1 MIPLPIDSAL
11 SSIQAAVS
19 RARAVIVTAQP
30 GAGKT
35 TRVPPALLDAGPLI
49 LLQPR
54 RVAARAVATR
64 IAAERKWTIGEE
76 VGWQIR
82 FEHRAS
88 RQTRILVVT
97 EGVLTA
103 RLQTD
108 PLLLDFAT
116 VVIDEFHERSIHADL
131 AIALAKQA
139 WLAREDLRLVVMS
152 ATLDAAPVSAFLGG
166 CPIVDV
172 PGRSFPVSITYE
184 PDSRVADAALTLAAR
199 NTGDVLCF
207 LPGAADIHR
216 TIAEIRARLSGRG
229 PLILPLYGG
238 LDGASQDRALTPT
251 SGDHARIVVATNLA
265 ETSLTVP
272 GVRNVVDTGWAKVA
286 RYDAARGIDSLDLER
301 VTQDGAD
308 QRAGRAGRE
317 GPGRVVRLWEPHDR
331 LRPHREPDIQRI
343 DLASVV
349 LDIMAW
355 GGRPDAFDWFQP
367 PSAERLDAAV
377 RLLTRLSAVRS
388 GRLTDLG
395 RAMQRLPL
403 HPRLS
408 RMLLEADGHPDMAR
422 ACALLS
428 ERRFGPT
435 TRRATT
441 SDLLS
446 ALDDWGQASPHVRN
460 AADHISRLLPRPV
473 AGEGEPL
480 DERVFRRAV
489 LAGYPDRVG
498 RRREQRSARVKL
510 ASGTGAVL
518 APDSGVVDAEFLI
531 AVDLRTVVQ
540 GRHGTRAQEAA
551 AEGAVIAIASRVE
564 REWLSPTHRTT
575 EHWVEKDGQVRARVS
590 DRYDALV
597 LAEHPGEVDLDVSA
611 DLLTEAWLERGPGE
625 ADARLLRRLACAG
638 IEVNLREQVRSA
650 ARGRRHLADVHLSST
665 VDATARARLERE
677 APDVL
682 RLPSG
687 RVVRLDYAADGSV
700 SAAIKLQELFGL
712 AETPRVGVDQRP
724 VQLLL
729 LAPNG
734 RPVQVTQDLRSF
746 WNRTYPEVRRELR
759 GRYPRHPWPE
769 DPWHATPTVKTRRR
783 PS

>member
-1 MIPLPIDSAL
+1 M
-11 SSIQAAVS
+11 
-19 RARAVIVTAQP
+19 
-30 GAGKT
+30 
-35 TRVPPALLDAGPLI
+35 
-49 LLQPR
+49 
-54 RVAARAVATR
+54 ATR
-64 IAAERKWTIGEE
+64 IAAERNWTMGQE

-88 RQTRILVVT
+88 RETRILVVT
-97 EGVLTA
+97 EGILTV
-103 RLQTD
+103 RFQSD

-139 WLAREDLRLVVMS
+139 WLARDDLRLVVMS

-172 PGRSFPVSITYE
+172 PGRSFPVSIAYE
-184 PDSRVADAALTLAAR
+184 PSSRVTDAALTLATQ

-216 TIAEIRARLSGRG
+216 TIADMRARLSGRG

-238 LDGASQDRALTPT
+238 LDGASQDRALSPA
-251 SGDHARIVVATNLA
+251 SDHRARIVVATNIA

-317 GPGRVVRLWEPHDR
+317 GPGRVVRLWERHDR

-377 RLLTRLSAVRS
+377 GLLTRLSAVRN

-408 RMLLEADGHPDMAR
+408 RMLLEADGHPAMAR

-428 ERRFGPT
+428 ERRLEAIP
-435 TRRATT
+435 RRATN

-446 ALDDWGQASPHVRN
+446 ALDDWGQASPHVIDV
-460 AADHISRLLPRPV
+460 ADHIARLLPRAA
-473 AGEGEPL
+473 AGKRDPL

-498 RRREQRSARVKL
+498 RRREQGAARVKL

-518 APDSGVVDAEFLI
+518 APDSGVVDAEFLV
-531 AVDLRTVVQ
+531 AVDLRAVVP
-540 GRHGTRAQEAA
+540 GRHGVRAKQAA
-551 AEGAVIAIASRVE
+551 ADGAVIAIASRVE
-564 REWLSPTHRTT
+564 REWLIPTHRTT
-575 EHWVEKDGQVRARVS
+575 EHWVEKDGQVRARMS
-590 DRYDALV
+590 ERYDALV
-597 LAEHPGEVDLDVSA
+597 LAEHPAEVDLDVAA
-611 DLLTEAWLERGPGE
+611 DLLAQAWLERGPDE
-625 ADARLLRRLACAG
+625 ADARLLRRLKCAG
-638 IEVNLREQVRSA
+638 IEVNLREHIRSA
-650 ARGRRHLADVHLSST
+650 ARGRRRLADVHLSST
-665 VDATARARLERE
+665 LDATVHARLDRE

-682 RLPSG
+682 RVPSG

-712 AETPRVGVDQRP
+712 AETPRVGPGQRP
-724 VQLLL
+724 VQLQL

-769 DPWHATPTVKTRRR
+769 DPWHATPTATTRRR
-783 PS
+783 S